1 MLRSLS
7 SGISGMKNNQIK
19 MDVIANNVA
28 NVGTTAF
35 KSGRTRFQDI
45 FSQTLRG
52 ASAPE
57 PNGRGGVNPSQIGL
71 GMQTAG
77 IDTMMGQGAPQ
88 PTERALDFM
97 VSGETFFV
105 LSDGSKQVYT
115 RDGSMSFDASVPDK
129 TDANIKRRNIV
140 SSTGLKLM
148 GYQIESVDNDGKVKY
163 KNPAALEEIT
173 IPDSYK
179 GKDESGNDVYIKLNN
194 FSVDK
199 DGTVVGVFEDGTKQE
214 FGKIATA
221 AFSNPAGL
229 LKVGNNNYLPS
240 ANSGDALTLKDP
252 NTESTGNN
260 DILQGYL
267 EMSNVDL
274 ANEFT
279 DMIVTSRSFQ
289 ANSRSIT
296 TSDEMLQELLN
307 LKR

>member
-1 MLRSLS
+1 MLRSMY

-19 MDVIANNVA
+19 MDVIANNVS

-35 KSGRTRFQDI
+35 KGGRVRFQDI

-52 ASAPE
+52 ASSPE
-57 PNGRGGVNPSQIGL
+57 PNGKGGINPSQIGL

-88 PTERALDFM
+88 PTGRALDFM
-97 VSGETFFV
+97 IDGETFFIV
-105 LSDGSKQVYT
+105 SDGSKQVYT
-115 RDGSMSFDASVPDK
+115 RDGSMSFDASVPDAN
-129 TDANIKRRNIV
+129 DENIKRRNIV

-148 GYQIESVDNDGKVKY
+148 GYKIESIDDKGKITY
-163 KNPAALEEIT
+163 ANPAELEAIT

-179 GKDESGNDVYIKLNN
+179 GKDEKGNEVYIKLNN
-194 FSVDK
+194 YSVDV
-199 DGTVVGVFEDGTKQE
+199 DGTIVGVFEDGTKQE

-221 AFSNPAGL
+221 LFSNPAGL

-240 ANSGDALTLKDP
+240 ANSGDPLTLKDP
-252 NTESTGNN
+252 NTESTGDN

-279 DMIVTSRSFQ
+279 DMIITSRSFQ